1 MHRRDQT
8 CSKRESRTG
17 TTDVEGRM
25 STKMRGN
32 DGIPMMLTHQNASP
46 QVARHLELTCTYMI
60 FKIKPPHPPLLSTK
74 VLTTS
79 GPPSSQGQSSQPKRR
94 WIAERAKKAVASPTL
109 TALTTKS
116 IALVKFFQFK
126 FFHFSTTLDLEG
138 DAFCR

>member
-17 TTDVEGRM
+17 TKDVEGRM
-25 STKMRGN
+25 NTKMRGN

-94 WIAERAKKAVASPTL
+94 WIAERAKKSCSVTDID
-109 TALTTKS
+109 S
-116 IALVKFFQFK
+116 IDNQKHCSCQILSIQVLSLFDYVR
-126 FFHFSTTLDLEG
+126 LG
-138 DAFCR
+138 R